1 MTIKRQE
8 GDRILFKKRLNWREK
23 KLHLLSRFTVCFL
36 ICMRIEDKVWIHLRA
51 IRVYGFHLLVRVG
64 FAFCLERKS
73 AKIRWIEMVLLLYR
87 NLNGK
92 TRKARRRTRLI
103 PGFALWIWFFFSLFY
118 VRKLKFGKLNMKVH
132 FDAILI
138 MNATLHCSSNSIAS
152 KS

>member
-51 IRVYGFHLLVRVG
+51 TRVYGFDLLVRVG
-64 FAFCLERKS
+64 VAFCLERKS
-73 AKIRWIEMVLLLYR
+73 AKIRWIEMVLLLSQEFKWKDEEGEEEEESFDSRYCSL
-87 NLNGK
+87 NL
-92 TRKARRRTRLI
+92 I
-103 PGFALWIWFFFSLFY
+103 FFSLFY

-132 FDAILI
+132 PESYFTLLI
-138 MNATLHCSSNSIAS
+138 KLNC
-152 KS
+152 K